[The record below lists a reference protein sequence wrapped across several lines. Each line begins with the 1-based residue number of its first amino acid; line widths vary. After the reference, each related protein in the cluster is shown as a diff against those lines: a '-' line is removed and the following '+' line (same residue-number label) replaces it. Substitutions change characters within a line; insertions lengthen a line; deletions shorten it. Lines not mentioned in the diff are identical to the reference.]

1 MKTQLSNSTLRVIA
15 GAVMAAVAG
24 GRGGAAILWFAGRT
38 VVGMRGRHH
47 DDWRI
52 CFGHAPQSRQIKRK

>member
-24 GRGGAAILWFAGRT
+24 GAAALQY
-38 VVGMRGRHH
+38 
-47 DDWRI
+47 
-52 CFGHAPQSRQIKRK
+52 FGWDARSSS